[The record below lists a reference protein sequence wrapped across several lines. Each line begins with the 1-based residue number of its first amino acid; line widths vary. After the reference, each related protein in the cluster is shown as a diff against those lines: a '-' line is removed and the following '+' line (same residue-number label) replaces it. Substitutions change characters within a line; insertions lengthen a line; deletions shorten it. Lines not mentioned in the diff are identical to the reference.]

1 VADRETTEYRLPS
14 APSRRRAGAT
24 SVSGPPL
31 DGHSSSSAKEG
42 KPPADTPAYDLDVGA
57 YPEGGVEAV
66 LERMATLARDGARD
80 PRIRALAHYTTE
92 AVSEDART
100 GQPDRTDRR
109 AVAEALYELVVQ
121 AVEYTHDPHDVELL
135 QSPRA
140 TFLAGAGD
148 CDDMATAG
156 AALLGAMGAPT
167 RFQAIGTDPSRPE
180 AFTHVY
186 AEFQDEGGEWVTFD
200 AVGNPGLGADIAPG
214 RVTTRLTKQVHSVGG
229 GPQELAVLTA
239 EDVSGE
245 SAGSS
250 LAGTAGAL
258 ADDPPQGPVDG
269 PYAWVQIIDRSHSGS
284 VPEEERFTVTLR
296 VERSY
301 PLLVDCDIRVV
312 AERAD
317 SGEELTRTSF
327 TGSKWTDLSAD
338 RCGSDARLTFPLD
351 FAPTGT
357 PVVLKVYDTDWV
369 SGSDLLGESGAFYLT
384 EEEVTEPQNKWDD
397 VRDAA
402 AAAQRIFEGLL
413 TVGMVAGGGFALSAG
428 WPYVERVLPDFTDDE

>member
-1 VADRETTEYRLPS
+1 
-14 APSRRRAGAT
+14 
-24 SVSGPPL
+24 
-31 DGHSSSSAKEG
+31 
-42 KPPADTPAYDLDVGA
+42 
-57 YPEGGVEAV
+57 
-66 LERMATLARDGARD
+66 MATLARDGATD

-100 GQPDRTDRR
+100 EQPDRTDRR

-186 AEFQDEGGEWVTFD
+186 AEFQDEDGEWVTFD

-214 RVTTRLTKQVHSVGG
+214 RVTTRLTRRVHSRGSG

-245 SAGSS
+245 SAGSP

-258 ADDPPQGPVDG
+258 GDSEHGPING
-269 PYAWVQIIDRSHSGS
+269 PRAWVKITDRSHSGR
-284 VPEEERFTVTLR
+284 VPEPERFHIDLY
-296 VERSY
+296 VEREY
-301 PLLVDCDIRVV
+301 PAVVPCDIRVEALH
-312 AERAD
+312 AET
-317 SGEELTRTSF
+317 GEQLASSAF
-327 TGSKWTDLSAD
+327 AGSKWDDLGIE
-338 RCGSDARLTFPLD
+338 RCGGSTRLTLPSGFQ
-351 FAPTGT
+351 PTDT
-357 PVVLKVYDTDWV
+357 PVNLQVWDPDLI
-369 SGSDLLGESGAFYLT
+369 SGDDLAGESGPFYLT
-384 EEEVTEPQNKWDD
+384 EEELVERDDLRDD
-397 VRDAA
+397 VKQFVSHVEDL
-402 AAAQRIFEGLL
+402 AQGAL
-413 TVGMVAGGGFALSAG
+413 TVGMVAGVGYALTAG